1 MKLDLPATRAHDSE
15 RCGTV
20 APFAALDVTEGM
32 VIGCSMLHYR
42 HHALIRFLRAGRA
55 ANPGAWKA
63 AFEVRLSLLRLPYL
77 PAVSSIERREVTYD
91 ARLNLL
97 NTKRTL
103 AGMEF
108 ESRVFMASNL
118 LPSTVRKPRCR
129 QSTTKCR
136 YVVRS
141 ASPFF

>member
-1 MKLDLPATRAHDSE
+1 M
-15 RCGTV
+15 

-32 VIGCSMLHYR
+32 MIGCSMLHYR
-42 HHALIRFLRAGRA
+42 HQALIRFLRARLA
-55 ANPGAWKA
+55 ANPGACKA

-77 PAVSSIERREVTYD
+77 PAVSSIERRELTYD
-91 ARLNLL
+91 ACLNLL
-97 NTKRTL
+97 NTKRAL

-118 LPSTVRKPRCR
+118 LPSTVRKPSCQ

-136 YVVRS
+136 YVARF
-141 ASPFF
+141 ASLFF